1 MYYET
6 IQIDFNSDEAI
17 YIQLRNQIILGIA
30 TSRIQEGDTLPSV
43 RQLADNIGINM
54 HTVNKAYSVLRQEG
68 LLSIDRR
75 KGAVIRIDAD
85 KLYAMQELREDLQ
98 VILAKAVCKNISKE
112 EVHQLVDEIVYAA
125 QGVVLIDKPFGL
137 FVFSHDDTSENFC
150 NQIVT
155 HLDGAVNAG
164 AAGKIWDFVPQRK
177 KGLPRFCTAAPYS
190 GTLTAPDSSS
200 PGPAAARPGRS
211 CRSGTGRSCG
221 W

>member
-54 HTVNKAYSVLRQEG
+54 HTVNKAYSVLR

-75 KGAVIRIDAD
+75 KGAVISIDAD

-112 EVHQLVDEIVYAA
+112 EVHQLVDEIYSNYA
-125 QGVVLIDKPFGL
+125 DE
-137 FVFSHDDTSENFC
+137 T
-150 NQIVT
+150 
-155 HLDGAVNAG
+155 
-164 AAGKIWDFVPQRK
+164 
-177 KGLPRFCTAAPYS
+177 
-190 GTLTAPDSSS
+190 
-200 PGPAAARPGRS
+200 
-211 CRSGTGRSCG
+211 
-221 W
+221 

>member
-75 KGAVIRIDAD
+75 KGAVISID
-85 KLYAMQELREDLQ
+85 
-98 VILAKAVCKNISKE
+98 AKAVCKNISKE
-112 EVHQLVDEIVYAA
+112 EVHQLVDEIYSNYA
-125 QGVVLIDKPFGL
+125 DE
-137 FVFSHDDTSENFC
+137 T
-150 NQIVT
+150 
-155 HLDGAVNAG
+155 
-164 AAGKIWDFVPQRK
+164 
-177 KGLPRFCTAAPYS
+177 
-190 GTLTAPDSSS
+190 
-200 PGPAAARPGRS
+200 
-211 CRSGTGRSCG
+211 
-221 W
+221 